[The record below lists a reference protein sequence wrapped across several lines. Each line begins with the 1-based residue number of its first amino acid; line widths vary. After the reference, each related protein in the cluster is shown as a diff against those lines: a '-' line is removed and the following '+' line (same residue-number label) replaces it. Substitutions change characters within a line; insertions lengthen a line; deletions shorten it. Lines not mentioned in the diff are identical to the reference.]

1 MNLKELYFLRG
12 TRPNMS
18 PYLGECMVNRPMFEP
33 VNKRELFYSKNL
45 CPLGKASGFSFVGDK
60 HSCSGVPLLFLYRTP
75 SAIVRRIWTICIDAI
90 QCFANWPFAHVGK
103 KAIEM
108 FPSFAIR
115 YTPSSITGIVRRIF
129 VFAPIFHHRPR
140 CVGSRQ
146 RSSDGVT
153 MSFHLSS
160 IEDKAENSKVLPG
173 LSRRRAAEAVLFE
186 S

>member
-1 MNLKELYFLRG
+1 
-12 TRPNMS
+12 MS
-18 PYLGECMVNRPMFEP
+18 PYFGERMFDRPMFEP
-33 VNKRELFYSKNL
+33 VNERELFYSKNL

-60 HSCSGVPLLFLYRTP
+60 HSCSSVPLLILYRTP
-75 SAIVRRIWTICIDAI
+75 SAILRRILTICVDAI
-90 QCFANWPFAHVGK
+90 QCFTYRPFSHVGK
-103 KAIEM
+103 KVIKM
-108 FPSFAIR
+108 IPSFAIR
-115 YTPSSITGIVRRIF
+115 YPPPPITGIIRSIL

-146 RSSDGVT
+146 RSANGVT